1 MHFAH
6 RPTDPPPPYLLD
18 REVTVSIHA
27 AFAQR
32 RTCIPAR
39 IRNPTAMIIAC
50 RCGEHG
56 IFACLR
62 RSMRSLIRIVR
73 MKCQMTMIDL
83 LFIAWGDKTVPLY
96 FSGLKPVRLYHSGG
110 KLRGSPRDRGL
121 IFRRG
126 HLTKINQIKG
136 RQARRDGVRKQKA
149 CFRLHLRIQ
158 EQDPPG
164 NTRYGPDIQHMKNL
178 VRLN

>member
-1 MHFAH
+1 MHPSTYQEPDRNDH
-6 RPTDPPPPYLLD
+6 RLPVWGTWNL
-18 REVTVSIHA
+18 R
-27 AFAQR
+27 
-32 RTCIPAR
+32 
-39 IRNPTAMIIAC
+39 
-50 RCGEHG
+50 
-56 IFACLR
+56 CLR
-62 RSMRSLIRIVR
+62 RSMRSLTRIVR

-83 LFIAWGDKTVPLY
+83 LFIAWGDRTVPLY